1 MPAAAQLLAKYP
13 GATAWSFG
21 DSPKLADELAA
32 LVLSGKKT
40 ATCSAMLAC
49 IQENALPVVGAVSII
64 LDGRGKP
71 VCAIRTL
78 VTRLLRFNEVTESLV
93 RKEGEGDLSLAH
105 WQKEHRRFF
114 EREGTW
120 SAEMELVFE
129 EFALIERF

>member
-1 MPAAAQLLAKYP
+1 MATLEQLHSRYP
-13 GATAWSFG
+13 TATAWSFG

-40 ATCSAMLAC
+40 ATCSAMQAC
-49 IQENALPVVGAVSII
+49 IQENALPVVGAISII

-78 VTRLLRFNEVTESLV
+78 VTRLLRFNEVTESLAS
-93 RKEGEGDLSLAH
+93 KEGEGDLSLAH
-105 WQKEHRRFF
+105 WQKEHQRFF
-114 EREGTW
+114 NREGTW

>member
-1 MPAAAQLLAKYP
+1 MPTAAQLLAKYP
-13 GATAWSFG
+13 TATAWSFG

-40 ATCSAMLAC
+40 ATCSAMQAC
-49 IQENALPVVGAVSII
+49 IQENALPVVGAISII

-78 VTRLLRFNEVTESLV
+78 VTRLLRFNEVTESLA

-105 WQKEHRRFF
+105 WQKEHQRFF
-114 EREGTW
+114 SREGTW